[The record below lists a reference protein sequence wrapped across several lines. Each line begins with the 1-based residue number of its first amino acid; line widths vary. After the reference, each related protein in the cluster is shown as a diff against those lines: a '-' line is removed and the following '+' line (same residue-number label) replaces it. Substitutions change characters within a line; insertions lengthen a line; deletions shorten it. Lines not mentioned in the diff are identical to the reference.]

1 MVEFDRSAF
10 IGKFQEE
17 AQDLLQRL
25 NEGVITLEGDP
36 DNRELI
42 DQMMRDAHTIK
53 GSSRM
58 VGLIEISDVAHW
70 LEDIMVK
77 VRDREMAYTPEM
89 SDYFFEALDAIVYL
103 TDNAGVNK
111 DDVLDLD
118 ALKARLAGLADGT
131 DSNGAAAVAVAAE
144 AKSPSAGK
152 DKPASAKK
160 TAKSAA
166 KKPAKAAADAS
177 SKKNAAADST
187 LPVEATTGENEDV
200 DDDMPAPR
208 SDELESHL
216 ADDSEL
222 EIPTHSAD
230 SAKQD
235 LPGSGRT
242 AKQADAALKAKV
254 QATIRIRTSQVDGL
268 LNLISEVVISQIK
281 AEQRVHEAR
290 AVQTQMNEANQ
301 AWSRIKSA
309 FSAMAHEDLMDA
321 FGDDLN
327 TVDGLILDSRRD
339 LGTFLKGY
347 SDDVSRTSVVV
358 TDLQEQ
364 GMRLRMLPA
373 NTIFQTFP
381 RAVRDLAKQFKK
393 DIDLVIEGGDTE
405 LDKKVLEE
413 INDPLVHIMR
423 NAVDHGIEDPETRRR
438 LGKPAKGTIHMAARQ
453 EGDRIV
459 IEISDDGAGIDPEKV
474 RQSAVR
480 KGYITEG
487 EAGTMSDRE
496 AQYLIFEAG
505 FSTAAIIT
513 EISGR
518 GVGMDVVRQFV
529 VEKLKGSL
537 DLDSEVGRGSTFK
550 LTIPLTLAIIRA
562 LMLRVGGQGYA
573 LPTGSIEETL
583 RVDPSDI
590 IKVEGREVIRRQ
602 RRTVPLVRLSDILGV
617 PSDLTAAS
625 KVPIATIGYSG
636 HRMGFIVDAFIGE
649 QQIVIK
655 PLGNH
660 LKKIDNVAG
669 VTILGAGEVVPILNV
684 PDLMTSART
693 RSGQRVGLVQ
703 RSEKA
708 GQRKVLICE
717 DSFTTRELER
727 SIFEAAGYEVETA
740 MDGAIGFAKLKDGL
754 VVDAVVTDVQ
764 MPNMTGFELTRAIK
778 ADATLAEI
786 PVIIVT
792 SLERDEE
799 KAEGID
805 AGADAYITKSVFNQD
820 TLLDT
825 VERLIR

>member
-36 DNRELI
+36 GNRELI

-70 LEDIMVK
+70 LENIMVR
-77 VRDREMAYTPEM
+77 VRDKEMAYTPEM
-89 SDYFFEALDAIVYL
+89 SDPFFEALDAIVYL
-103 TDNAGVNK
+103 TDNSGVNV

-118 ALKARLAGLADGT
+118 DLKLRLADIAATGEVGRKAPATPAAPAASAVPGV
-131 DSNGAAAVAVAAE
+131 AAAKPKPKKRTKKQAE
-144 AKSPSAGK
+144 
-152 DKPASAKK
+152 
-160 TAKSAA
+160 
-166 KKPAKAAADAS
+166 
-177 SKKNAAADST
+177 ADST
-187 LPVEATTGENEDV
+187 EVPEPEADS
-200 DDDMPAPR
+200 DDD
-208 SDELESHL
+208 DFDDGDGDGEGEELESVAL
-216 ADDSEL
+216 GQPRRVLREG
-222 EIPTHSAD
+222 E
-230 SAKQD
+230 
-235 LPGSGRT
+235 
-242 AKQADAALKAKV
+242 LKAKV
-254 QATIRIRTSQVDGL
+254 QATIRIRTSQVDNL

-281 AEQRVHEAR
+281 SEQRVTDIR
-290 AVQTQMNEANQ
+290 LTQGMINETWQ
-301 AWSRIKSA
+301 AWSRIKST
-309 FSAMAHEDLMDA
+309 FSALAREELMDA
-321 FGDDLN
+321 IGDDLN
-327 TVDGLILDSRRD
+327 IVDALMSDSRRELSEYVKD
-339 LGTFLKGY
+339 Y
-347 SDDVSRTSVVV
+347 AEDVSRSSVVIN
-358 TDLQEQ
+358 DLQEQ

-373 NTIFQTFP
+373 NTIFQAFP
-381 RAVRDLAKQFKK
+381 RAIRDLAKQFNK
-393 DIDLVIEGGDTE
+393 DIELIIEGGDTE

-423 NAVDHGIEDPETRRR
+423 NAVDHGIEDPETR
-438 LGKPAKGTIHMAARQ
+438 LAAGKPAMGTVHMGARQ

-480 KGYITEG
+480 KGYITAA
-487 EAGTMSDRE
+487 EAKSMSDRE
-496 AQYLIFEAG
+496 AQYMIFEAG

-518 GVGMDVVRQFV
+518 GVGMDVVREFV

-537 DLDSEVGRGSTFK
+537 DLQSVPGEGTTFK

-562 LMLRVGGQGYA
+562 LMLKVGGQVYA
-573 LPTGSIEETL
+573 LPTGSIDETL
-583 RVDPSDI
+583 RVDPSEI

-602 RRTVPLVRLSDILGV
+602 RRTIPLVRLSDVLGV
-617 PSDLTAAS
+617 PVEVSAAK

-636 HRMGFIVDAFIGE
+636 HRMGFIVDAFVGE

-660 LKKIDNVAG
+660 LRKIDNVAG

-684 PDLMTSART
+684 PDLMANART
-693 RSGQRVGLVQ
+693 RSGQRVGLQSARVERQ
-703 RSEKA
+703 GTRTI
-708 GQRKVLICE
+708 LICE

-727 SIFEAAGYEVETA
+727 SIFEAAGYDVETA
-740 MDGAIGFAKLKDGL
+740 MDGAMGLHMLKDGL
-754 VVDAVVTDVQ
+754 KVDAVVTDVQ

-778 ADATLAEI
+778 LDSTLKEI

-792 SLERDEE
+792 SLEREEE
-799 KAEGID
+799 KTEGIE

>member
-1 MVEFDRSAF
+1 MS
-10 IGKFQEE
+10 
-17 AQDLLQRL
+17 
-25 NEGVITLEGDP
+25 
-36 DNRELI
+36 
-42 DQMMRDAHTIK
+42 
-53 GSSRM
+53 GS
-58 VGLIEISDVAHW
+58 
-70 LEDIMVK
+70 
-77 VRDREMAYTPEM
+77 
-89 SDYFFEALDAIVYL
+89 
-103 TDNAGVNK
+103 
-111 DDVLDLD
+111 
-118 ALKARLAGLADGT
+118 
-131 DSNGAAAVAVAAE
+131 
-144 AKSPSAGK
+144 
-152 DKPASAKK
+152 KP
-160 TAKSAA
+160 A
-166 KKPAKAAADAS
+166 KKPAKKNSPSAEQPTTARQSAETDAEAAD
-177 SKKNAAADST
+177 
-187 LPVEATTGENEDV
+187 
-200 DDDMPAPR
+200 DDPLAPR
-208 SDELESHL
+208 SDELEHP
-216 ADDSEL
+216 DVDESEL
-222 EIPTHSAD
+222 EIATSRAD
-230 SAKQD
+230 SAK
-235 LPGSGRT
+235 PSGSDGGKA
-242 AKQADAALKAKV
+242 AKQTDDTLKAKV

-290 AVQTQMNEANQ
+290 AVQTQMSEATQ
-301 AWSRIKSA
+301 AWGRIKSA
-309 FSAMAHEDLMDA
+309 FAAMAHEDLMDA
-321 FGDDLN
+321 LGDDLN
-327 TVDGLILDSRRD
+327 AVDGLLADSRRD
-339 LGTFLKGY
+339 LGAFLKGY

-423 NAVDHGIEDPETRRR
+423 NAVDHGIEDPETRRK
-438 LGKPAKGTIHMAARQ
+438 LGKPARGTIHMATRQ

-518 GVGMDVVRQFV
+518 GVGMDVVREFV

-602 RRTVPLVRLSDILGV
+602 RRTVPLVRLADILGV

-660 LKKIDNVAG
+660 LKKIANVAG

-684 PDLMTSART
+684 PDLMASART

-703 RSEKA
+703 RSEKV

-740 MDGAIGFAKLKDGL
+740 MDGAIGLSKLKNGL

-764 MPNMTGFELTRAIK
+764 MPNMTGFELTKAIK
-778 ADATLAEI
+778 NDAALAEI

-799 KAEGID
+799 KAEGIN

>member
-103 TDNAGVNK
+103 TDNAGVNV
-111 DDVLDLD
+111 DNVLDLD
-118 ALKARLAGLADGT
+118 ALKARLAALADGT
-131 DSNGAAAVAVAAE
+131 DRPGAAAVPEVAPAKAPKKRAKKPVAAE
-144 AKSPSAGK
+144 PAEPTEQAEVLEVDDHDHDDDLETHEHSEELETT
-152 DKPASAKK
+152 ASA
-160 TAKSAA
+160 
-166 KKPAKAAADAS
+166 PAAA
-177 SKKNAAADST
+177 SK
-187 LPVEATTGENEDV
+187 
-200 DDDMPAPR
+200 
-208 SDELESHL
+208 
-216 ADDSEL
+216 
-222 EIPTHSAD
+222 
-230 SAKQD
+230 
-235 LPGSGRT
+235 GSGKAT
-242 AKQADAALKAKV
+242 AHTDDALKAKV
-254 QATIRIRTSQVDGL
+254 QATIRIKTSQVDGL

-290 AVQTQMNEANQ
+290 AVQTQIGEANQ
-301 AWSRIKSA
+301 AWARVKSA
-309 FSAMAHEDLMDA
+309 FAAMAHEDLMDA
-321 FGDDLN
+321 LGDDVN
-327 TVDGLILDSRRD
+327 AVDSLLGDSRRD
-339 LGTFLKGY
+339 LGVFLKGY

-358 TDLQEQ
+358 NDLQEQ

-381 RAVRDLAKQFKK
+381 RAVRDLAKQFRK

-423 NAVDHGIEDPETRRR
+423 NAVDHGIEDPETRRK

-537 DLDSEVGRGSTFK
+537 DLDSVVGKGSTFK

-562 LMLRVGGQGYA
+562 LMLRVGGQAYA

-583 RVDPSDI
+583 RVDPSEI

-617 PSDLTAAS
+617 PSDLTGTA

-703 RSEKA
+703 RSEKV

-740 MDGAIGFAKLKDGL
+740 MDGAIGLGKLKDGL
-754 VVDAVVTDVQ
+754 VVDAIVTDVQ
-764 MPNMTGFELTRAIK
+764 MPNMTGFELTKAIK
-778 ADATLAEI
+778 SDPGLAEI

-799 KAEGID
+799 KAEGIE

>member
-17 AQDLLQRL
+17 AADLLQRL
-25 NEGVITLEGDP
+25 NEGVINLEADP
-36 DNRELI
+36 GNREII

-58 VGLIEISDVAHW
+58 VGLIEVSDVAHW
-70 LEDIMVK
+70 LENIMVR
-77 VRDREMAYTPEM
+77 VREKEIVYEASM
-89 SDYFFEALDAIVYL
+89 SDAFFEALDAIVYL
-103 TDNAGVNK
+103 TDNSGVNV
-111 DDVLDLD
+111 DDAVDLD
-118 ALKARLAGLADGT
+118 GLKARLALIATGEAEPPSFPSSQDPSPLSEGGSGAPTAQGEVLAGT
-131 DSNGAAAVAVAAE
+131 SDDVTASSGAEIAGAAFDE
-144 AKSPSAGK
+144 AHSEG
-152 DKPASAKK
+152 DEGV
-160 TAKSAA
+160 
-166 KKPAKAAADAS
+166 
-177 SKKNAAADST
+177 ADSEDEGVGDYET
-187 LPVEATTGENEDV
+187 VQRESPRRAQREGE
-200 DDDMPAPR
+200 
-208 SDELESHL
+208 
-216 ADDSEL
+216 
-222 EIPTHSAD
+222 
-230 SAKQD
+230 
-235 LPGSGRT
+235 
-242 AKQADAALKAKV
+242 LKAKV
-254 QATIRIRTSQVDGL
+254 QTTIRIRTSQVDNL

-281 AEQRVHEAR
+281 SEQRLTDLRSMQSATTE
-290 AVQTQMNEANQ
+290 TWK
-301 AWSRIKSA
+301 AWTRIKSTLQA
-309 FSAMAHEDLMDA
+309 LAREDLMDA
-321 FGDDLN
+321 LSDDVSV
-327 TVDGLILDSRRD
+327 VDGLLSESRRD
-339 LGTFLKGY
+339 IAEYAKDL
-347 SDDVSRTSVVV
+347 SEDVSRTSVVIA
-358 TDLQEQ
+358 DLQEQ

-373 NTIFQTFP
+373 NTIFQAFP
-381 RAVRDLAKQFKK
+381 RAVRDLAKQFCK
-393 DIDLVIEGGDTE
+393 DIDLIIAGGETE

-423 NAVDHGIEDPETRRR
+423 NAVDHGIEDAETRLA
-438 LGKPAKGTIHMAARQ
+438 LGKPAQGTVRLSARQ

-459 IEISDDGAGIDPEKV
+459 IEVSDDGAGIDPERV

-480 KGYITEG
+480 KGYLNAA
-487 EAGTMSDRE
+487 EAKSLSDRE
-496 AQYLIFEAG
+496 AQYMIFEAG

-518 GVGMDVVRQFV
+518 GVGMDVVREFV

-537 DLDSEVGRGSTFK
+537 DLDSVPGRGTTFK

-562 LMLRVGGQGYA
+562 LMLKVGGQTYA

-583 RVDPSDI
+583 RIDPDDI

-602 RRTVPLVRLSDILGV
+602 RRTIPLVRLSEILRV
-617 PSDLTAAS
+617 PSETTGAK
-625 KVPIATIGYSG
+625 KVPIATISYSG
-636 HRMGFIVDAFIGE
+636 QRMGFIVDAFVGE

-660 LKKIDNVAG
+660 LHKIENVAG

-684 PDLMTSART
+684 PDLMANARN
-693 RSGQRVGLVQ
+693 RSGQRVGLETARVEHHGP
-703 RSEKA
+703 RTI
-708 GQRKVLICE
+708 LICE

-740 MDGAIGFAKLKDGL
+740 VDGAAGFGKLKDGL

-778 ADATLAEI
+778 TDADLKDI

-792 SLERDEE
+792 SLEREEE
-799 KAEGID
+799 KTEGIR

>member
-10 IGKFQEE
+10 ISKFQEE

-25 NEGVITLEGDP
+25 NEGVITIETDP

-103 TDNAGVNK
+103 TDNAGVNV
-111 DDVLDLD
+111 DDALDLES
-118 ALKARLAGLADGT
+118 LKQRLAEVASGGGGSTPAKK
-131 DSNGAAAVAVAAE
+131 SAAAVAEKPKAKKAKKAVKSEPEPAAE
-144 AKSPSAGK
+144 PEPEPEHEEADEESDEGAAGSEAKAHG
-152 DKPASAKK
+152 
-160 TAKSAA
+160 AA
-166 KKPAKAAADAS
+166 KGPVKPGAD
-177 SKKNAAADST
+177 
-187 LPVEATTGENEDV
+187 GE
-200 DDDMPAPR
+200 
-208 SDELESHL
+208 
-216 ADDSEL
+216 
-222 EIPTHSAD
+222 
-230 SAKQD
+230 
-235 LPGSGRT
+235 
-242 AKQADAALKAKV
+242 LKAKV
-254 QATIRIRTSQVDGL
+254 QATIRIRTSQVDNL
-268 LNLISEVVISQIK
+268 LNLISEVVISEIK
-281 AEQRVHEAR
+281 SQQRASEAR
-290 AVQTQMNEANQ
+290 ALFTESVDIWQNWVRVKGTLQ
-301 AWSRIKSA
+301 ALGEHSA
-309 FSAMAHEDLMDA
+309 LDGIEEDLNA
-321 FGDDLN
+321 
-327 TVDGLILDSRRD
+327 LDSLLSDHRR
-339 LGTFLKGY
+339 GIATYLKGY
-347 SDDVSRTSVVV
+347 SDDMSRTSVVV
-358 TDLQEQ
+358 NELQEQ
-364 GMRLRMLPA
+364 GMRLRMMPA

-381 RAVRDLAKQFKK
+381 RSVRDLAKQFKK
-393 DIDLVIEGGDTE
+393 DLEIIIEGGDTE

-413 INDPLVHIMR
+413 INDPLIHIMR
-423 NAVDHGIEDPETRRR
+423 NAVDHGIEDPETRIAA
-438 LGKPAKGTIHMAARQ
+438 GKPPKGTIHLGARQ

-474 RQSAVR
+474 RTSAVK
-480 KGYITEG
+480 KGYLTEA
-487 EAGTMSDRE
+487 EAKSMSDRE

-518 GVGMDVVRQFV
+518 GVGMDVVREFV

-537 DLDSEVGRGSTFK
+537 DLDSTIGKGSTFK

-562 LMLRVGGQGYA
+562 LMLRVGDQAFA
-573 LPTGSIEETL
+573 LPTGSIDETL
-583 RVDPSDI
+583 RVDPSEI
-590 IKVEGREVIRRQ
+590 IKVEGSEVIRRQ
-602 RRTVPLVRLSDILGV
+602 RRTIPLVRLSDILGV
-617 PSDLTAAS
+617 PANGVVGA
-625 KVPIATIGYSG
+625 KVPIATISYSG

-655 PLGNH
+655 PLGTH
-660 LKKIDNVAG
+660 LKKVDNVAG

-684 PDLMTSART
+684 PDLMYNARM
-693 RSGQRVGLVQ
+693 RSGQRVGPIARQ
-703 RSEKA
+703 EHEGPR
-708 GQRKVLICE
+708 RILICE

-727 SIFEAAGYEVETA
+727 SIFEAAGYEVEA
-740 MDGAIGFAKLKDGL
+740 AVDGAQGYSKLKEGL
-754 VVDAVVTDVQ
+754 KVDAVVTDVQ
-764 MPNMTGFELTRAIK
+764 MPNMTGFQLTKAIK
-778 ADATLAEI
+778 SDPSLAEI

-799 KAEGID
+799 KAEGIQ